1 MSDDIQKI
9 YKYTIS
15 QTKKMEKLLKKDVKE
30 IYKKAAE
37 DIINKLKVFY
47 NQYWANRYSPEDY
60 ERTHTFVKS
69 IKYENSSD
77 TDIYIYFDQNELKRI
92 KNVGGWGSYTNF
104 QGDPSFTTEE
114 TFFNSFV
121 EYIETGYFGSNQTGG
136 HITGNWT
143 NPRIGD
149 GSYFIERTLKWL
161 NRYMQ
166 YEVERKI
173 GLKID
178 NLKLD

>member
-60 ERTHTFVKS
+60 ERTHTFIKS
-69 IKYENSSD
+69 IK
-77 TDIYIYFDQNELKRI
+77 
-92 KNVGGWGSYTNF
+92 
-104 QGDPSFTTEE
+104 
-114 TFFNSFV
+114 
-121 EYIETGYFGSNQTGG
+121 
-136 HITGNWT
+136 
-143 NPRIGD
+143 
-149 GSYFIERTLKWL
+149 
-161 NRYMQ
+161 
-166 YEVERKI
+166 
-173 GLKID
+173 
-178 NLKLD
+178 